1 MHWFWLQYCALQVLP
16 CQSSCAIC
24 LCSICNLRA
33 HAICAHDPVSPA
45 PASAHLKLHAEAK
58 PGFHRTLDRAG
69 WKAGAANPL
78 VHLALQAPVRRLR
91 GGDGDDDGR
100 RPAHPHLE
108 LKSPITY
115 ITDCKVSGMCDLTSQ
130 SPLWKM
136 WNVHIFG
143 LPFQWQSD
151 DSLVLKC
158 RTKTGRA
165 D

>member
-1 MHWFWLQYCALQVLP
+1 M
-16 CQSSCAIC
+16 
-24 LCSICNLRA
+24 
-33 HAICAHDPVSPA
+33 
-45 PASAHLKLHAEAK
+45 
-58 PGFHRTLDRAG
+58 RAG
-69 WKAGAANPL
+69 FALVLAPILCAAGAALSIVMRHLLMFNLQHVTRSARRGHFAPAGAANPL